1 MRLKLLAASST
12 ALAIFWF
19 AANRPATNASP
30 ITRPQPAPGAAE
42 LQAVTLI
49 FGSKDMNPAKWDGEA
64 RISAGKIEKIEGYHF
79 NETAR
84 ILDGNRWECATYQWG
99 QFSGGMHPNEKPQP
113 QPTPNENI
121 GVTIYFRAPAEAR
134 LTVKV
139 PRGEFTFRPMDIPE
153 TEGIFPLQAMVEVY
167 RTPVVEQLTTG
178 EYEDDYPSL
187 AAAGNR
193 LYLSWVAYKDK
204 ADRVLLQS
212 SENGQWGS
220 PITISDR
227 PGDIFSTA
235 VAVTQGKPMVI
246 WSERESTGFQLKARI
261 AGSQTET
268 LTSGEGNNIFHRA
281 TSDSKGNVHVVW
293 QAFRRGR
300 SNIFLRSYAAGKWGA
315 EINLSDPARHARAN
329 DWEPAV
335 VADRSGTVWVAW
347 DTYTSGSYNILMRP
361 VRSGV
366 AGELLRVTNS
376 TRFHGHA
383 NLAVDASNRVWVA
396 WDEAPENWGK
406 DTGFLLSGGT
416 GLYDSRSI
424 KIAVYAGN
432 QWLTPLQMPEAVAP
446 YGFRRF
452 TQQARMVSDSAGRMW
467 LFFRPRSNTRLPT
480 TLWAAGGKWEVFATY
495 YSGSRWS
502 ELFLLPGTVGRNGG
516 EISVA
521 ADAGGNVHAAMV
533 TDHRKWGGP
542 AFSMPSE
549 NNDIVFLKL
558 RGEGAAT
565 ADLGPRP
572 AEMPAGR
579 PHEPR
584 EREQV
589 AALRA
594 HPVQAGG
601 KTYHIYRGDMHRH
614 TEMSQDGAGD
624 GTLFDAYRY
633 AIDAAGMDYLAV
645 TDHQSGQ
652 PNEKLSDYP
661 WWRIQKSADMFHT
674 PGYFTGL
681 FGTERSLSYPNG
693 HRNLIF
699 AARGVPVFHI
709 SEEERR
715 SSTGPV
721 LYPLLRKYNG
731 IATSHTSHTNMGTD
745 WRDNDPDLEPIVEI
759 FQGARTSAEQEGA
772 PLSPTENR
780 TELHAGGY
788 RPLGFVSN
796 AWAKGYKLGVQAS
809 SDHVSTHTSYAMVI
823 AENGSR
829 EALLDGMRRRHT
841 YAATTNILL
850 DYRATAD
857 GKTYVQ
863 GDAFQAVSAPELSAR
878 ITGTGPIREVVVVRD
893 NKVIYS
899 QSPKAERYDL
909 RYREA
914 EQLSGEHFYYVRVEQ
929 ENGHVA
935 WSSPVW
941 IKR

>member
-300 SNIFLRSYAAGKWGA
+300 SNIFLRSYAVGKWGA

-335 VADRSGTVWVAW
+335 VADRNGTVWVAW
-347 DTYTSGSYNILMRP
+347 DTYTSGSYNIVMRP

-502 ELFLLPGTVGRNGG
+502 DLFLLPGTVGRNGG
-516 EISVA
+516 EVSVA

-652 PNEKLSDYP
+652 PNKKLSDYP
-661 WWRIQKSADMFHT
+661 WWRIQKSADLFHT

-709 SEEERR
+709 SEEERK

-759 FQGARTSAEQEGA
+759 FQGARTSAEHEGA
-772 PLSPTENR
+772 PLSPTESR

-788 RPLGFVSN
+788 RPLGFVAN

-841 YAATTNILL
+841 YGATTNILL

-857 GKTYVQ
+857 GKTYLQ
-863 GDAFQAVSAPELSAR
+863 GDAFQAASAPELSAR